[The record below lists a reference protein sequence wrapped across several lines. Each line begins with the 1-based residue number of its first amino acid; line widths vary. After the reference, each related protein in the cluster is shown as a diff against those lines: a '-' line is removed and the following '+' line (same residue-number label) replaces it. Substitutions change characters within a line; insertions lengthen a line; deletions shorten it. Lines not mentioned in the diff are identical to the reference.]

1 MDPQSRSPVIDR
13 RQFVGL
19 MGRRGLGVVAL
30 GGAVPTLLAACSG
43 DDETTAS
50 AGASTPTTP
59 APEPTA
65 DMQGSESEGTTQ
77 GTAIVGDV
85 VDFALTS
92 DQWAG
97 PFGFVTLRMHRALV
111 DGNEL
116 FYIRTD
122 ASDED
127 YAREHGLVNVP
138 KIAVLAGTDMVA
150 KAYVPAGDDDEPTLV
165 SSQPGRDNHTSAWQ
179 VHTYAWVD
187 EPQPVRS
194 VADLEA
200 AADAGAV
207 EIEETQVVLNASAVQ
222 WSDGELPVDDE
233 LTAYLGPGQLIEPA
247 DTDAMTVTFKL
258 HECYPSVR
266 YIVTDTDLQP
276 MAEGMAVAHTP
287 QLAGASDAGATGRT
301 NVFMNGIEGPGPMGF
316 QPSVFDT
323 QAGDPEWSPYW
334 DHMTYAWADGVTPRL
349 LTAETDIHAARD
361 AGELE
366 EFPGVPDTNGEIF
379 VVNCPVP
386 VLAENT
392 FQA

>member
-50 AGASTPTTP
+50 AGASTTTTP

-165 SSQPGRDNHTSAWQ
+165 SSQPGRDKHTSAWQ

-200 AADAGAV
+200 AGDAGAV

-222 WSDGELPVDDE
+222 WSDGKLPVDDE

-276 MAEGMAVAHTP
+276 MAAGMAVAHTP

-301 NVFMNGIEGPGPMGF
+301 NVFMNDRGTR
-316 QPSVFDT
+316 S
-323 QAGDPEWSPYW
+323 
-334 DHMTYAWADGVTPRL
+334 H
-349 LTAETDIHAARD
+349 
-361 AGELE
+361 
-366 EFPGVPDTNGEIF
+366 GVPALGIRH
-379 VVNCPVP
+379 
-386 VLAENT
+386 AGG
-392 FQA
+392 

>member
-1 MDPQSRSPVIDR
+1 MDPQPRSHVIDR

-30 GGAVPTLLAACSG
+30 GGAVPALLAACSG
-43 DDETTAS
+43 DDETSAS
-50 AGASTPTTP
+50 AGAAATTTP

-65 DMQGSESEGTTQ
+65 DVQASESEGTQ

-92 DQWAG
+92 DQWAS

-116 FYIRTD
+116 FSIRTD

-127 YAREHGLVNVP
+127 YAREHGLVTVP

-150 KAYVPAGDDDEPTLV
+150 KAYFPAGDDDQAPLV
-165 SSQPGRDNHTSAWQ
+165 STQPGRDDYTPAWQ

-187 EPQPVRS
+187 EQQPVQS
-194 VADLEA
+194 VDDLEA

-207 EIEETQVVLNASAVQ
+207 EIEETQVVLNALHRDRHRSAT
-222 WSDGELPVDDE
+222 DGRGHGRRAHP
-233 LTAYLGPGQLIEPA
+233 TARRR
-247 DTDAMTVTFKL
+247 V
-258 HECYPSVR
+258 
-266 YIVTDTDLQP
+266 
-276 MAEGMAVAHTP
+276 
-287 QLAGASDAGATGRT
+287 GRRRDRPP

-323 QAGDPEWSPYW
+323 QAGDPEWSTAPFPSLRR
-334 DHMTYAWADGVTPRL
+334 TPSR
-349 LTAETDIHAARD
+349 RD
-361 AGELE
+361 DAVNRRPFSGMEG
-366 EFPGVPDTNGEIF
+366 PG
-379 VVNCPVP
+379 
-386 VLAENT
+386 
-392 FQA
+392 

>member
-1 MDPQSRSPVIDR
+1 MDPQPRSHVIDR

-30 GGAVPTLLAACSG
+30 GGAVPALLAACSG
-43 DDETTAS
+43 DDETSAS
-50 AGASTPTTP
+50 AGAAATTTP

-65 DMQGSESEGTTQ
+65 DVQASESEGTQ

-127 YAREHGLVNVP
+127 YAREHGLVTVP

-150 KAYVPAGDDDEPTLV
+150 KAYFPAGDDDQAPLV
-165 SSQPGRDNHTSAWQ
+165 STQPGRDDYTSAWQ

-187 EPQPVRS
+187 EQQPVQS
-194 VADLEA
+194 VDDLEA

-222 WSDGELPVDDE
+222 WSDGELPARRTSARPAAERVHE
-233 LTAYLGPGQLIEPA
+233 RHRGTGAHGVPALG
-247 DTDAMTVTFKL
+247 
-258 HECYPSVR
+258 VR
-266 YIVTDTDLQP
+266 Y
-276 MAEGMAVAHTP
+276 
-287 QLAGASDAGATGRT
+287 AGG
-301 NVFMNGIEGPGPMGF
+301 
-316 QPSVFDT
+316 
-323 QAGDPEWSPYW
+323 
-334 DHMTYAWADGVTPRL
+334 
-349 LTAETDIHAARD
+349 
-361 AGELE
+361 
-366 EFPGVPDTNGEIF
+366 
-379 VVNCPVP
+379 
-386 VLAENT
+386 
-392 FQA
+392 